1 MTAEAQEDVRREQEA
16 RETLARGEKREA
28 EAIAA
33 AEAQETPPPPEVEP
47 LSAPEELAK
56 TVAEGSPEQAK
67 VVLSALAGSLDE
79 KQAAEVLARVQ
90 ETSLSPLAVL
100 LGPAEDADQRVRNAL
115 AALDYLTATR
125 SARFGGVG

>member
-1 MTAEAQEDVRREQEA
+1 
-16 RETLARGEKREA
+16 
-28 EAIAA
+28 
-33 AEAQETPPPPEVEP
+33 
-47 LSAPEELAK
+47 PEELAK

-79 KQAAEVLARVQ
+79 KQAAEALARVQ
-90 ETSLSPLAVL
+90 ETSLSPLGVM

-125 SARFGGVG
+125 SPMFEGVAAAIKNLVLELHPLPPEEDEGEPGP